1 MQENTLDE
9 EGKEIYGKLCF
20 ANLFVL
26 KGPLL
31 LLLLLFLFKVSLKI
45 RCLKYFV

>member
-26 KGPLL
+26 KGPLF
-31 LLLLLFLFKVSLKI
+31 LLLFLFKASLKVC
-45 RCLKYFV
+45 CLKYFV

>member
-1 MQENTLDE
+1 MQGHALDE
-9 EGKEIYGKLCF
+9 EGKEIYGKLFF

-31 LLLLLFLFKVSLKI
+31 LLLFLFKVSLEI
-45 RCLKYFV
+45 CCLKYFV